1 MENEAMNIAVE
12 MDTLNKNCQKKGKT
26 HKSHIS
32 HDILFLRII
41 YIGII
46 IAETK
51 IEVPTYIYMEA

>member
-1 MENEAMNIAVE
+1 MNIAVE
-12 MDTLNKNCQKKGKT
+12 MDTLNRNCQKKGKT